1 MFCQLKDRGSFCG
14 HSHRFFI
21 GLDCDAFL
29 LDCLYGRNKKQT
41 WILSGF
47 RESRIRDKDRLARI
61 AGYFFLNSGIFI
73 LLNGFISFQGQ
84 DQLIPP
90 MILAYGVG
98 VIIYVNK
105 KVI

>member
-1 MFCQLKDRGSFCG
+1 MEIRIDILLILISML
-14 HSHRFFI
+14 FFWI
-21 GLDCDAFL
+21 AYLAGI
-29 LDCLYGRNKKQT
+29 KKQT

-47 RESRIRDKDRLARI
+47 HESRIRDKNRLARI

-90 MILAYGVG
+90 MILAYGAG

-105 KVI
+105 RLI

>member
-1 MFCQLKDRGSFCG
+1 MEIRID
-14 HSHRFFI
+14 
-21 GLDCDAFL
+21 FL
-29 LDCLYGRNKKQT
+29 LILIAVLFFWIAYMAGIKKQT

-47 RESRIRDKDRLARI
+47 GESRIRDKDRLARI

-90 MILAYGVG
+90 MILVYGAG
-98 VIIYVNK
+98 VIMYVK
-105 KVI
+105 KTLL

>member
-1 MFCQLKDRGSFCG
+1 MEIRIDFLIIFIALL
-14 HSHRFFI
+14 FFWVAYMVGI
-21 GLDCDAFL
+21 
-29 LDCLYGRNKKQT
+29 KKQT

-47 RESRIRDKDRLARI
+47 RESQIRDKDRLARI

-73 LLNGFISFQGQ
+73 ILNGFISFQGQ

-90 MILAYGVG
+90 MIVAYGAG

-105 KVI
+105 KLI

>member
-1 MFCQLKDRGSFCG
+1 MEIRID
-14 HSHRFFI
+14 
-21 GLDCDAFL
+21 FL
-29 LDCLYGRNKKQT
+29 LILIAMLFFWIAYMAGIKKQT

-47 RESRIRDKDRLARI
+47 GESRIRDKDRLARI

-90 MILAYGVG
+90 MILAYGAG
-98 VIIYVNK
+98 VIMYVK
-105 KVI
+105 KTLL

>member
-1 MFCQLKDRGSFCG
+1 MYIRID
-14 HSHRFFI
+14 
-21 GLDCDAFL
+21 FL
-29 LDCLYGRNKKQT
+29 LILIAMLFFWIAYMAGIKKQT

-47 RESRIRDKDRLARI
+47 RESRIRDKERLARI
-61 AGYFFLNSGIFI
+61 AGSFFLNSGIFI

-90 MILAYGVG
+90 MILAYGAG

-105 KVI
+105 KLI